1 MRAEDWATLG
11 KHLIANAS
19 TLELIV
25 QADEEGASK
34 PEIMTNGIMWLI
46 RQHLV
51 DEFEGS
57 LHPSSLLIDLG
68 VRISSQRFELSAPDL
83 EELLVK
89 IEQACERFQ
98 SAKDFSHADAERE
111 QRSIWLAVRQ
121 VVTHL
126 RDEHRAAT
134 EFIEGRYGFSPRFED
149 RLRDIRQA
157 VERLERLANK
167 LDSFEYNKL
176 SSWCFSDRTL
186 RRLLI
191 TTLHNAVM
199 RERTRLVDLIK
210 RLDQLGVTVRKRNRM
225 RQVVLAVE
233 SWLQAGNVPDLDDIL
248 DRADAAEWV
257 SASPLALG
265 GHLHPPVEDSQAI
278 DDMALLIQSLP
289 APKVRKASEDPRAR
303 PPARVIPTEVEVV
316 EAPIPFAQP
325 HLEAMLEA
333 LKESRTPQSASR
345 YWADNAEREYG
356 VNVWLYALDAYY
368 RNLLVVAEK
377 TEIPLRYVLEPVAEP
392 MPRGI
397 ANQVV
402 TDLTLR
408 IKRRG
413 E

>member
-98 SAKDFSHADAERE
+98 SAKDFSLADADRE

-248 DRADAAEWV
+248 DRADAADWV

-289 APKVRKASEDPRAR
+289 APKVRKTSEDPRAR

-392 MPRGI
+392 IPRGI

>member
-98 SAKDFSHADAERE
+98 SAKDFSLADADRE

-289 APKVRKASEDPRAR
+289 VPKVRKASDDPRAR
-303 PPARVIPTEVEVV
+303 PPTRVIPTEVEVV

>member
-98 SAKDFSHADAERE
+98 SAKDFSLADADRE

-265 GHLHPPVEDSQAI
+265 GYLHPPVEDSQAI

-303 PPARVIPTEVEVV
+303 APARVIPTEVEVV

-368 RNLLVVAEK
+368 RNLVVVAEK
-377 TEIPLRYVLEPVAEP
+377 TEKPLRYVLEPVAEP

>member
-11 KHLIANAS
+11 KHLIANAA
-19 TLELIV
+19 TLEAIV
-25 QADEEGASK
+25 QADEEGAAK
-34 PEIMTNGIMWLI
+34 PEMMTQGIMWLI
-46 RQHLV
+46 KQHLV

-83 EELLVK
+83 EELLLK
-89 IEQACERFQ
+89 IEQACERYLQ
-98 SAKDFSHADAERE
+98 AKDISLADADKE

-126 RDEHRAAT
+126 RDEHRATT

-157 VERLERLANK
+157 VDRLERLSNK
-167 LDSFEYNKL
+167 LNTFEYDKL
-176 SSWCFSDRTL
+176 SGWCNVDRTL
-186 RRLLI
+186 RRLLL
-191 TTLHNAVM
+191 TTLHSAIM
-199 RERTRLVDLIK
+199 RQRTRLGDLIT
-210 RLDQLGVTVRKRNRM
+210 RLDQLGVTVRKRNRL

-233 SWLQAGNVPDLDDIL
+233 SWLQAGNVPDLDGIL

-257 SASPLALG
+257 CASPLSVG
-265 GHLHPPVEDSQAI
+265 GYLHPPVEDSQAI
-278 DDMALLIQSLP
+278 DDMALLIHSLP
-289 APKVRKASEDPRAR
+289 APRVRKAVEDLAAR
-303 PPARVIPTEVEVV
+303 PAARVIPTELEVV

-325 HLEAMLEA
+325 HLEAMLLA
-333 LKESRTPQSASR
+333 LKEYRVPQSASC
-345 YWADNAEREYG
+345 YWEDNAESEYG

-368 RNLLVVAEK
+368 RNLVLVAQK
-377 TEIPLRYVLEPVAEP
+377 TEKPLRYVLEPVAEP

-397 ANQVV
+397 ANQLV